1 MVSIYTTKKDRNKR
15 PSGKGEKIMKKRPG
29 LWANIRKKRASG
41 RPMAKKGTQAYKKAV
56 SAAKKIN
63 KGKK

>member
-1 MVSIYTTKKDRNKR
+1 
-15 PSGKGEKIMKKRPG
+15 MKKRPG

-41 RPMAKKGTQAYKKAV
+41 KPPARKGTKAYKKAV
-56 SAAKKIN
+56 TAAKKIN